1 MIVVTGGNGQLGRQ
15 IVQALSERIGNSFTV
30 TVREPGKAADLV
42 AKGITVK
49 AGDFDKADEVA
60 RAIEGADTILLM
72 ATLGTTEQRVK
83 QYKNVIDAAKR
94 QGTKRL
100 AFVGYVADQAES
112 PFPST
117 PSIRQALAY
126 MREQGFEPI
135 NLRNG
140 NYAEAGLMTATRAL
154 QSGKIVSP
162 AGHGKISYVTRRDLA
177 RATARILTE
186 SGNEGKSF
194 ALTGPKAYGHA
205 ELAAM
210 LSEATGTKI
219 VYEDIAPES
228 YKAQLE
234 AANTPPGLVAFMTGA
249 AATVK
254 GGYLAE
260 VSYTVGDLTG
270 IAAEDGLAFIKREVQ
285 KTLKS

>member
-1 MIVVTGGNGQLGRQ
+1 MIVVTGGNGGLGRE
-15 IVQALSERIGNSFTV
+15 IVRALQERIGNKFVV
-30 TVREPGKAADLV
+30 TVRDTAKASDL
-42 AKGITVK
+42 AAQGLTVR

-60 RAIEGADTILLM
+60 RAIEGGDTILLM
-72 ATLGTTEQRVK
+72 ATLGSTEQRVK

-94 QGTKRL
+94 QGTKRI
-100 AFVGYVADQAES
+100 AFVGYVADQPHS
-112 PFPST
+112 LFPST
-117 PSIRQALAY
+117 PSIIQTLAY
-126 MREQGFEPI
+126 MKEQGFAPI

-154 QSGKIVSP
+154 ASGKIVSP
-162 AGHGKISYVTRRDLA
+162 AGNGKISYVTRRDLA
-177 RATARILTE
+177 RATARILSET
-186 SGNEGKSF
+186 GNEGKDF

-210 LSEATGTKI
+210 LSEATGKKI
-219 VYEDIAPES
+219 VYEDISPES

-254 GGYLAE
+254 AGLLAE
-260 VSYTVGDLTG
+260 VSYTIGDITG
-270 IAAEDGLAFIKREVQ
+270 IPAEDGLAFIRREAL
-285 KTLKS
+285 KTVKN

>member
-1 MIVVTGGNGQLGRQ
+1 MIVVTGGNGQLGRH
-15 IVQALSERIGNSFTV
+15 IVQALKERIGTGFVV
-30 TVREPGKAADLV
+30 TVRDTAKAADL
-42 AKGITVK
+42 AAQGIAVK
-49 AGDFDKADEVA
+49 AGDFDKADQVA

-72 ATLGTTEQRVK
+72 ATLGSTEQRVK

-94 QGTKRL
+94 QGTKRI
-100 AFVGYVADQAES
+100 AFVGYIADQPES

-117 PSIRQALAY
+117 PSILQTLAY
-126 MREQGFEPI
+126 LKEQGFAPI

-154 QSGKIVSP
+154 ASGKIVSP
-162 AGHGKISYVTRRDLA
+162 AGNGKISYVTRRDLA

-186 SGNEGKSF
+186 TGNEGKNF

-210 LSEATGTKI
+210 LSEATGRKI
-219 VYEDIAPES
+219 VYEDISPES

-249 AATVK
+249 AATVRA
-254 GGYLAE
+254 GLLAE
-260 VSYTVGDLTG
+260 ISFTIGDVTG

-285 KTLKS
+285 KTVKN

>member
-1 MIVVTGGNGQLGRQ
+1 MIVVTGGNGGLGRQ
-15 IVQALSERIGNSFTV
+15 IVRALQERIGNGFTV
-30 TVREPGKAADLV
+30 TVRDTAKAADL
-42 AKGITVK
+42 AAQGIAVK

-60 RAIEGADTILLM
+60 RAIEGAETILLM
-72 ATLGTTEQRVK
+72 ATLGSTEQRVK

-94 QGTKRL
+94 QGTKRI
-100 AFVGYVADQAES
+100 AFVGYLADQPES

-117 PSIRQALAY
+117 PSILQTLAY
-126 MREQGFEPI
+126 LKQQGFAPI

-140 NYAEAGLMTATRAL
+140 NYAEAGLMTASRAL

-162 AGHGKISYVTRRDLA
+162 AGTGKISYVSRRDLA

-186 SGNEGKSF
+186 PGNEGKSF
-194 ALTGPKAYGHA
+194 ALTGPSAYGHA

-210 LSEATGTKI
+210 LSEIAGKKI
-219 VYEDIAPES
+219 VYEDISPES

-254 GGYLAE
+254 AGLLAD
-260 VSYTVGDLTG
+260 VSYTIGDITG
-270 IAAEDGLAFIKREVQ
+270 VPAEDGLAFIAREVR
-285 KTLKS
+285 KTLKA

>member
-1 MIVVTGGNGQLGRQ
+1 MIVVTGGNGGLGRE
-15 IVQALSERIGNSFTV
+15 IVRALQERIGNKFVV
-30 TVREPGKAADLV
+30 TVRDTAKASDL
-42 AKGITVK
+42 AAQGLTVR

-60 RAIEGADTILLM
+60 RAIEGGDTILLM
-72 ATLGTTEQRVK
+72 ATLGSTEQRVK

-94 QGTKRL
+94 QGTKRI
-100 AFVGYVADQAES
+100 AFVGYVADQPHS

-117 PSIRQALAY
+117 PSIIQTLAY
-126 MREQGFEPI
+126 MKEQGFAPI

-154 QSGKIVSP
+154 ASGKIVSP
-162 AGHGKISYVTRRDLA
+162 AGNGKISYVTRRDLA
-177 RATARILTE
+177 RATARILSET
-186 SGNEGKSF
+186 GNEGKDF

-210 LSEATGTKI
+210 LSEATGKKI
-219 VYEDIAPES
+219 VYEDISPES

-254 GGYLAE
+254 AGLLAE
-260 VSYTVGDLTG
+260 VSYTIGDITG
-270 IAAEDGLAFIKREVQ
+270 IPAEDGLAFIRREVL
-285 KTLKS
+285 KTVKN

>member
-1 MIVVTGGNGQLGRQ
+1 MIVVTGGNGGLGRE
-15 IVQALSERIGNSFTV
+15 IVRALQERIGNKFVV
-30 TVREPGKAADLV
+30 TVRDTGKAADLAAQGLAV
-42 AKGITVK
+42 R
-49 AGDFDKADEVA
+49 AGDFDKPDEVA
-60 RAIEGADTILLM
+60 RAIDGAETILLM
-72 ATLGTTEQRVK
+72 ATLGSTEQRVK

-94 QGTKRL
+94 QGTKRI
-100 AFVGYVADQAES
+100 AFVGYVADQPHS

-117 PSIRQALAY
+117 PSILQTLAY
-126 MREQGFEPI
+126 MKEQGFAPI

-140 NYAEAGLMTATRAL
+140 NYAEAGLMTATRAV

-162 AGHGKISYVTRRDLA
+162 AGDGKISYVTRRDLA

-186 SGNEGKSF
+186 SGNEGKAF

-210 LSEATGTKI
+210 LSEATGKKI
-219 VYEDIAPES
+219 VYENISPES

-254 GGYLAE
+254 AGLLAE
-260 VSYTVGDLTG
+260 ISYTIGDITG
-270 IAAEDGLAFIKREVQ
+270 IPAEDGLAFIRREVL
-285 KTLKS
+285 KTLKN

>member
-15 IVQALSERIGNSFTV
+15 IVQALKERVGTNFVV
-30 TVREPGKAADLV
+30 TVRDTAKAADL
-42 AKGITVK
+42 AAQGIAVR
-49 AGDFDKADEVA
+49 AGDFEKADEIA
-60 RAIEGADTILLM
+60 KGIEGADTILMM
-72 ATLGTTEQRVK
+72 ATVGPTEARVR
-83 QYKNVIDAAKR
+83 QYKNLIDAAKR
-94 QGTKRL
+94 QGIKRI
-100 AFVGYVADQAES
+100 AFVGYLADQPQS

-117 PSIRQALAY
+117 PSILQTLAY
-126 MREQGFEPI
+126 LKEQGFAPI

-154 QSGKIVSP
+154 ASGKIVSP
-162 AGHGKISYVTRRDLA
+162 AGSGKISYVSRRDLA

-194 ALTGPKAYGHA
+194 ALTGPRAYGHA

-210 LSEATGTKI
+210 LSEATGKTI
-219 VYEDIAPES
+219 VYEDIPPEA

-234 AANTPPGLVAFMTGA
+234 AATTPPPLVAFMTGA

-254 GGYLAE
+254 GGYLSE
-260 VSYTVGDLTG
+260 VSYTIGDLTG
-270 IAAEDGLAFIKREVQ
+270 IPAEDGLAFIKREIQ
-285 KTLKS
+285 KTLKA

>member
-1 MIVVTGGNGQLGRQ
+1 MIVVTGGNGQLGRH
-15 IVQALSERIGNSFTV
+15 IVRALQERIGNGFVV
-30 TVREPGKAADLV
+30 TVRDTTKAADL
-42 AKGITVK
+42 AAQGITVR

-60 RAIEGADTILLM
+60 RAIEGGDTILMM

-83 QYKNVIDAAKR
+83 HYKNVIDAAKR
-94 QGTKRL
+94 QGIKRI
-100 AFVGYVADQAES
+100 AFVGYLADQPQS

-117 PSIRQALAY
+117 PSIIQTLAY
-126 MREQGFEPI
+126 LKDQGFAPI

-140 NYAEAGLMTATRAL
+140 NYAEAGLMTATRAVA
-154 QSGKIVSP
+154 SGKIVSP
-162 AGHGKISYVTRRDLA
+162 AGNGKISYVSRRDLA

-186 SGNEGKSF
+186 TGNEGKSY

-210 LSEATGTKI
+210 LSEATGKKI
-219 VYEDIAPES
+219 VYEDISPES

-234 AANTPPGLVAFMTGA
+234 AANTPPGMVAFMTGA

-254 GGYLAE
+254 GGYLSE
-260 VSYTVGDLTG
+260 VSFTIGDVTG
-270 IAAEDGLAFIKREVQ
+270 IPAEDGLTFIKREVL
-285 KTLKS
+285 KTVAA

>member
-1 MIVVTGGNGQLGRQ
+1 MIVVTGGNGGLGRE
-15 IVQALSERIGNSFTV
+15 IVRALQERIGNKFVV
-30 TVREPGKAADLV
+30 TVRDTAKASDL
-42 AKGITVK
+42 AAQGLTVR

-60 RAIEGADTILLM
+60 RAIEGGDTILLM
-72 ATLGTTEQRVK
+72 ATLGSTEQRVK

-94 QGTKRL
+94 QGTKRI
-100 AFVGYVADQAES
+100 AFVGYVADQPHS

-117 PSIRQALAY
+117 PSILQTLAY
-126 MREQGFEPI
+126 MKEQGFAPI

-154 QSGKIVSP
+154 ASGKIVSP
-162 AGHGKISYVTRRDLA
+162 AGNAKISYVTRRDLA
-177 RATARILTE
+177 RATARILSET
-186 SGNEGKSF
+186 GNEGKDF

-210 LSEATGTKI
+210 LSEATGKKI
-219 VYEDIAPES
+219 VYEDISPES

-254 GGYLAE
+254 AGLLAE
-260 VSYTVGDLTG
+260 VSYTIGDITG
-270 IAAEDGLAFIKREVQ
+270 IPAEDGLAFIRREVL
-285 KTLKS
+285 KTVKN

>member
-1 MIVVTGGNGQLGRQ
+1 MIVVTGGNGQLGRH
-15 IVQALSERIGNSFTV
+15 IVQALRERIGNGFVV
-30 TVREPGKAADLV
+30 TVRDTAKASDL
-42 AKGITVK
+42 AKEGISVR

-60 RAIEGADTILLM
+60 RAIEGGDTILLM
-72 ATLGTTEQRVK
+72 ATLGTTEQRMK

-94 QGTKRL
+94 QGTKRI
-100 AFVGYVADQAES
+100 AFVGYVADQPES

-117 PSIRQALAY
+117 PSIIQTLAY
-126 MREQGFEPI
+126 LKAQGFAPI

-154 QSGKIVSP
+154 ASGKIVSP
-162 AGHGKISYVTRRDLA
+162 AGTGKISYVTRRDLA

-186 SGNEGKSF
+186 TGNEGKSF

-210 LSEATGTKI
+210 LSEVAGKKI
-219 VYEDIAPES
+219 VYEDISPES

-260 VSYTVGDLTG
+260 LSYTIGDITG
-270 IAAEDGLAFIKREVQ
+270 IPAEDALDFIKREVK

>member
-1 MIVVTGGNGQLGRQ
+1 LK
-15 IVQALSERIGNSFTV
+15 ERIGNGFVV
-30 TVREPGKAADLV
+30 TVRDTAKAADLAASGV
-42 AKGITVK
+42 AVR

-94 QGTKRL
+94 QGIKRI
-100 AFVGYVADQAES
+100 AFVGYLADQPRS

-117 PSIRQALAY
+117 PSILQTLAY
-126 MREQGFEPI
+126 MREQGFAPI

-162 AGHGKISYVTRRDLA
+162 AGSGKISYVTRRDLA

-186 SGNEGKSF
+186 TGNEGKDF
-194 ALTGPKAYGHA
+194 ALTGPKAYGHE
-205 ELAAM
+205 ELAAA
-210 LSEATGTKI
+210 LSEIAGKKI
-219 VYEDIAPES
+219 VYEDISPES

-234 AANTPPGLVAFMTGA
+234 AAHTPPGLVAFMTGA

-254 GGYLAE
+254 AGLLAE
-260 VSYTVGDLTG
+260 ISYTIGDITG
-270 IAAEDGLAFIKREVQ
+270 IPAEDGLAFIKREAQ
-285 KTLKS
+285 KTLKA

>member
-1 MIVVTGGNGQLGRQ
+1 MIVVTGGNGGLGRE
-15 IVQALSERIGNSFTV
+15 IVRALQERIGNKFVV
-30 TVREPGKAADLV
+30 TVRDTAKASDL
-42 AKGITVK
+42 AAQGLTVR

-60 RAIEGADTILLM
+60 RAIEGGDTILLM
-72 ATLGTTEQRVK
+72 ATLGSTEQRVK

-94 QGTKRL
+94 QGTKRI
-100 AFVGYVADQAES
+100 AFVGYVADQPHS

-117 PSIRQALAY
+117 PSILQILAH
-126 MREQGFEPI
+126 MKEQGFAPI

-154 QSGKIVSP
+154 ASGKIVSP
-162 AGHGKISYVTRRDLA
+162 AGNGKISYVTRRDLA
-177 RATARILTE
+177 RATARILSET
-186 SGNEGKSF
+186 GNEGKDF

-210 LSEATGTKI
+210 LSEATGKKI
-219 VYEDIAPES
+219 VYEDISPES

-254 GGYLAE
+254 AGLLAE
-260 VSYTVGDLTG
+260 VSYTIGDITG
-270 IAAEDGLAFIKREVQ
+270 IPAEDGLAFIRREAL
-285 KTLKS
+285 KTVKN

>member
-1 MIVVTGGNGQLGRQ
+1 MIVVTGGNGGLGRQ
-15 IVQALSERIGNSFTV
+15 IVRALQERIGNGFTV
-30 TVREPGKAADLV
+30 TVRDTAKAADL
-42 AKGITVK
+42 AAQGIAVK
-49 AGDFDKADEVA
+49 AGDFDKADDVA

-94 QGTKRL
+94 QGIKRI
-100 AFVGYVADQAES
+100 AFVGYIADQPES

-117 PSIRQALAY
+117 PSILQTFAY
-126 MREQGFEPI
+126 MKEQGFAPI

-162 AGHGKISYVTRRDLA
+162 AGNGKISYVTRRDLA

-186 SGNEGKSF
+186 QGNEGKSF
-194 ALTGPKAYGHA
+194 ALTGPKAYGHD

-210 LSEATGTKI
+210 LSEVAGKKI
-219 VYEDIAPES
+219 VYEDISPES
-228 YKAQLE
+228 YKAQLA

-249 AATVK
+249 AATVRA
-254 GGYLAE
+254 GLLAE
-260 VSYTVGDLTG
+260 VSFTIGDITG
-270 IAAEDGLAFIKREVQ
+270 IPAEDGLAFIRREVA
-285 KTLKS
+285 KTLKA

>member
-1 MIVVTGGNGQLGRQ
+1 MIVVTGGNGQLGRH
-15 IVQALSERIGNSFTV
+15 IVQALRERIGNGFVV
-30 TVREPGKAADLV
+30 TVRDTAKAADL
-42 AKGITVK
+42 AKEGIAVR

-60 RAIEGADTILLM
+60 RAIDGGDTILLM
-72 ATLGTTEQRVK
+72 ATLGTTEQRMK

-94 QGTKRL
+94 QGTKRI
-100 AFVGYVADQAES
+100 AFVGYVADQPES

-117 PSIRQALAY
+117 PSIIQTLAY
-126 MREQGFEPI
+126 LKAQGFAPI

-154 QSGKIVSP
+154 ASGKIVSP
-162 AGHGKISYVTRRDLA
+162 AGTGKISYVTRRDLA

-186 SGNEGKSF
+186 TGNEGKSF

-210 LSEATGTKI
+210 LSEVAGKKI
-219 VYEDIAPES
+219 VYEDISPES

-260 VSYTVGDLTG
+260 LSYTIGDITG
-270 IAAEDGLAFIKREVQ
+270 IPAEDGLDFIKREVK